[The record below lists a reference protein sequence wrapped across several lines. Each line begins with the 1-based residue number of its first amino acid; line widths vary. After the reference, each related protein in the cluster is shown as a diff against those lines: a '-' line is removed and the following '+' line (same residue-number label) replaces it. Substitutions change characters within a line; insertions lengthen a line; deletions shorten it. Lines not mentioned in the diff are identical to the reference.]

1 MKIAVLVPLCSRNQ
15 PWTELN
21 DCYWVRDTY
30 PALLRSADRSD
41 IEVYLGID
49 EDDAFFQ
56 KYRDQLEGHVVDL
69 RGCQHAPAWAWN
81 QLLDAAIADGHE
93 YFFQMGD
100 DVVFVTYGWTR
111 IFLEALQAQGN
122 KGIVGPCHFAN
133 YEGRLREGKR
143 PVLENAFFHKTHYDI
158 FGYLYPPEIRNY
170 YCDDWI
176 TEVYRATLRM
186 DVLVQ
191 NLSIYNPQQRYVV
204 DTPDWKALI
213 EKGRAR
219 LRAQVRGCFSFCLY
233 GGYTDKYYRG
243 LLENIDLVRKHFPG
257 WAIEIYASPQAEEY
271 LRARNIDVYETHR
284 EGAVNTL
291 FRFLSVYDC
300 HYDVVCVRDTDSRI
314 HARDM
319 WCIDNFLA
327 SSKCTYTIRDHA
339 WHRYPIMAGL
349 WGCRPLPYEGRGT
362 LIEYIQTAN
371 DYYGVDADF
380 LKKHVYDPDNLVVY
394 SYRPDGLLGN
404 PNEKV
409 VVIDQPIEN
418 KEFCGNVLLYNPEPY
433 YEFDPMCT

>member
-15 PWTELN
+15 PWKELG

-30 PALLRSADRSD
+30 PALLRSAQD

-56 KYRDQLEGHVVDL
+56 KHRDQLQGRIVDL

-81 QLLDAAIADGHE
+81 QLLEAAIADGHE

-100 DVVFVTYGWTR
+100 DVVFETPGWTQV
-111 IFLEALQAQGN
+111 FLEALQQQGN
-122 KGIVGPCHFAN
+122 RGIVGPCHLAN
-133 YEGRLREGKR
+133 YEGRLREGKH

-176 TEVYRATLRM
+176 TEVYRAKVDTS
-186 DVLVQ
+186 VLVR
-191 NLSIYNPQQRYVV
+191 NLSINNPQQRYVV
-204 DTPDWKALI
+204 ETPDWRTLI

-219 LRAQVRGCFSFCLY
+219 LRSRVRGCFSFCLY
-233 GGYTDKYYRG
+233 GPYTDKYYGG
-243 LLENIDLVRKHFPG
+243 LLENIEIIHKHFPG
-257 WAIEIYASPQAEEY
+257 WAIEIYASHQAAEY
-271 LRARNIDVYETHR
+271 LRTQNLDVHDTHR
-284 EGAVNTL
+284 EGTINTL
-291 FRFLSVYDC
+291 LRFLPTYEQR
-300 HYDVVCVRDTDSRI
+300 YEVVCVRDTDSRI

-319 WCIDNFLA
+319 WCIDHFLA
-327 SSKCTYTIRDHA
+327 SSYSLYTIRDHA
-339 WHRYPIMAGL
+339 WHRYPVMAGL
-349 WGCRPLPYEGRGT
+349 WGCRTLPREGRNA
-362 LIEYIQTAN
+362 LLEYIQTAN

-380 LKKHVYDPDNLVVY
+380 LKKHVYNPQDLVVY
-394 SYRPDGLLGN
+394 SYHARGLFGD

-409 VVIDQPIEN
+409 VVIEEPIAN
-418 KEFCGNVLLYNPEPY
+418 REFCGNVMLYNPEPY
-433 YEFDPMCT
+433 YEFEPMCT